1 MQTVYIQIED
11 NANCGPWEGQ
21 VFQCQTTP
29 RTVTHVRRERS
40 GVETWCEVTG
50 LSADGQPG
58 PAMAGIIED
67 SGEGACYLVFG
78 GEWGLRFKEQ
88 SSAADWDLTD
98 SRQWGEPFLILAAD
112 DADIRFQ

>member
-1 MQTVYIQIED
+1 LPTVYIQIED

-21 VFQCQTTP
+21 VFQCQTSP
-29 RTVTHVRRERS
+29 RIVTQVRREHS
-40 GVETWCEVTG
+40 GVETWCDVTG
-50 LSADGQPG
+50 LSADGKPS

-88 SSAADWDLTD
+88 SSAAGWDLTD